1 MQKVL
6 LIGYLGRDPEVKYST
21 QGTAITQFSVATTE
35 RWKDKSGE
43 LQEHTEWFAIKAFG
57 RRAEIIG
64 DYLHKGSRVYIEGRK
79 RTESW
84 DDKQTGG
91 KHFRDLVYVDK
102 LEFLDSK
109 SKNGNGN
116 GQRQPAEIA
125 EEAPTRTAISRFKL
139 GSCQWRPLLATGP
152 EGRAHPVDP
161 TKHFSTHP
169 SRRGFVPCPTTA
181 LPRSPRGWISESFSP
196 SLKFHSPQIRFFG
209 VSPTLRT
216 TGGAGK
222 SCLMPIRAP
231 TLTA

>member
-1 MQKVL
+1 MEPTAETHKENTHPMQKVL
-6 LIGYLGRDPEVKYST
+6 LIGYLGRDPEVKYSA

-64 DYLHKGSRVYIEGRK
+64 DYLHKGARVYIEGRK

-109 SKNGNGN
+109 SNGNGN
-116 GQRQPAEIA
+116 SDGQRQPEDVA
-125 EEAPTRTAISRFKL
+125 EE
-139 GSCQWRPLLATGP
+139 
-152 EGRAHPVDP
+152 
-161 TKHFSTHP
+161 
-169 SRRGFVPCPTTA
+169 
-181 LPRSPRGWISESFSP
+181 SPITDSDIPF
-196 SLKFHSPQIRFFG
+196 
-209 VSPTLRT
+209 
-216 TGGAGK
+216 
-222 SCLMPIRAP
+222 
-231 TLTA
+231 